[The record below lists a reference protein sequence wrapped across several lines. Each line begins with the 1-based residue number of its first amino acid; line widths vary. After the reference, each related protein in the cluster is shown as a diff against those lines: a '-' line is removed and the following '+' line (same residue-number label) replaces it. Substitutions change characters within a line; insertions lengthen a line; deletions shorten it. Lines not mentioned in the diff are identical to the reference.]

1 MKDGSLEPNYASRC
15 DRHHFLPAKEYTF
28 FTLKPLGEEAGKGNI
43 EPLYKEIRA
52 LHEDKE
58 HSELYRNLM
67 LRYAEDP
74 DGEIY
79 TNAIRPSHI
88 AEKALCYLFSEQNM
102 IGESL
107 LLKMAKDLE
116 LDTAYM
122 SHTLSDNRHPVSFEQ
137 GALL

>member
-1 MKDGSLEPNYASRC
+1 
-15 DRHHFLPAKEYTF
+15 
-28 FTLKPLGEEAGKGNI
+28 
-43 EPLYKEIRA
+43 
-52 LHEDKE
+52 
-58 HSELYRNLM
+58 
-67 LRYAEDP
+67 
-74 DGEIY
+74 
-79 TNAIRPSHI
+79 
-88 AEKALCYLFSEQNM
+88 M

>member
-1 MKDGSLEPNYASRC
+1 MQ
-15 DRHHFLPAKEYTF
+15 KEYIIEYQAHTES
-28 FTLKPLGEEAGKGNI
+28 KDAISRGK
-43 EPLYKEIRA
+43 
-52 LHEDKE
+52 
-58 HSELYRNLM
+58 
-67 LRYAEDP
+67 
-74 DGEIY
+74 
-79 TNAIRPSHI
+79 
-88 AEKALCYLFSEQNM
+88 KALYYLFSEQNM